1 MPFVDRIQAGNEV
14 MSKRSGELQNFLSQ
28 DPRVHGGIPGTLAE
42 RKEWAAALLWLDSN
56 APVLLTDLQ
65 ALPEREVATL
75 MSCLTSGPTSN
86 VPDLVC

>member
-14 MSKRSGELQNFLSQ
+14 MSKRTGELQIFLSQ

-65 ALPEREVATL
+65 ALLRRGARAL
-75 MSCLTSGPTSN
+75 NL
-86 VPDLVC
+86 